1 MKSSLLVVFL
11 ILTLCFAT
19 FASLLIVG
27 GQTPTVKYPT
37 VTICIYRIQ
46 GIDPIEGFLEGDPD
60 WHYYVRIWDGEQWL
74 SGEGTVTGNDV
85 IVNEFYSFTVK
96 TISPT
101 VEIWLLEDDTLSG
114 SDVADISGYDGG
126 GPDNYGTPP
135 PRGAYYRAAYN
146 LGDDNLEGDYVVLE
160 SGFWKT
166 SGDYDGSVVS
176 DENDA
181 NLWFQIWDNYDFPI
195 AEAGP
200 DKICYTHEKVNFDG
214 SYSTASDGSSIV
226 KYEWD
231 FDGDGIVDAEG
242 AKTSFSFD
250 QKGEYYVKLTVTDS
264 LGQTDS
270 DYCVVTVRNRA
281 PEASF
286 TYTPTEITI
295 KDTVSFY
302 DTSQDEDGT
311 IVSWFWDFGD
321 GTNSTLQ
328 NPTHKFSSKGSFQV
342 TLTVTDNDGATDT
355 ITQEVIVINLP
366 PEASFEYTP
375 SNPYTNNEVQF
386 IDKSTDPEGIPI
398 VSWHWDFGDGYT
410 SDLQNPTHIF
420 MSEGDYN
427 VTLTVWDD
435 ENATDT
441 YSMVI
446 SVTKPPPTQTTVP
459 IPLWVIGLVIAI
471 IFACG
476 ISAMYVW
483 RKRRK
488 TTAT

>member
-1 MKSSLLVVFL
+1 M
-11 ILTLCFAT
+11 
-19 FASLLIVG
+19 
-27 GQTPTVKYPT
+27 
-37 VTICIYRIQ
+37 
-46 GIDPIEGFLEGDPD
+46 
-60 WHYYVRIWDGEQWL
+60 
-74 SGEGTVTGNDV
+74 
-85 IVNEFYSFTVK
+85 
-96 TISPT
+96 
-101 VEIWLLEDDTLSG
+101 
-114 SDVADISGYDGG
+114 
-126 GPDNYGTPP
+126 
-135 PRGAYYRAAYN
+135 
-146 LGDDNLEGDYVVLE
+146 VLE
-160 SGFWKT
+160 SGLWKT

-181 NLWFQIWDNYDFPI
+181 NLWFQIWDNYDFPT

-214 SYSTASDGSSIV
+214 SYSTASEGSSIV

-242 AKTSFSFD
+242 AKTSFTFD
-250 QKGEYYVKLTVTDS
+250 RKGGYYVKLTVTDS

-270 DYCVVTVRNRA
+270 DYCIVTVRNRA

-355 ITQEVIVINLP
+355 ITHEVVVINLP
-366 PEASFEYTP
+366 PEAFFEYTP
-375 SNPYTNNEVQF
+375 SNPYTSNEVQF

-398 VSWHWDFGDGYT
+398 VSWH
-410 SDLQNPTHIF
+410 
-420 MSEGDYN
+420 
-427 VTLTVWDD
+427 
-435 ENATDT
+435 
-441 YSMVI
+441 
-446 SVTKPPPTQTTVP
+446 
-459 IPLWVIGLVIAI
+459 
-471 IFACG
+471 
-476 ISAMYVW
+476 
-483 RKRRK
+483 
-488 TTAT
+488 

>member
-1 MKSSLLVVFL
+1 MKSVFFAALLA
-11 ILTLCFAT
+11 LTLCFAM
-19 FASLLIVG
+19 FDSLLIVNS
-27 GQTPTVKYPT
+27 QTSTIKYPT
-37 VTICIYRIQ
+37 VTIYIYRIQ
-46 GIDPIEGFLEGDPD
+46 GIDPIEGLLEGDPD
-60 WHYYVRIWDGEQWL
+60 WHYYVWIWDGEQWL

-85 IVNEFYSFTVK
+85 VVNEFYSFTVK

-135 PRGAYYRAAYN
+135 PRGAYYRATYN

-181 NLWFQIWDNYDFPI
+181 NLWFQIWDNYDFPT

-214 SYSTASDGSSIV
+214 SHSSASEGSSIV

-242 AKTSFSFD
+242 AKTSFTFD

-270 DYCVVTVRNRA
+270 DYCIVTVRNRA

-366 PEASFEYTP
+366 PEAFFEYTP
-375 SNPYTNNEVQF
+375 SNPYTNNEAQF

-410 SDLQNPTHIF
+410 SDLQNPTHVF
-420 MSEGDYN
+420 ASEGNYN

-471 IFACG
+471 IFACS
-476 ISAMYVW
+476 ISAIYVW
-483 RKRRK
+483 RKRQK
-488 TTAT
+488 TATT

>member
-1 MKSSLLVVFL
+1 MKSLFLAVLLA
-11 ILTLCFAT
+11 LTLCFAM
-19 FASLLIVG
+19 FASLLIVNS
-27 GQTPTVKYPT
+27 QTSTIKYPT

-46 GIDPIEGFLEGDPD
+46 GIDSIEGFLEGDPD
-60 WHYYVRIWDGEQWL
+60 WHYYVWIWDGEQWL

-85 IVNEFYSFTVK
+85 VVNEFYSFTVK

-135 PRGAYYRAAYN
+135 PRGAYYRATYN
-146 LGDDNLEGDYVVLE
+146 LGDNNLEGDYAVLE
-160 SGFWKT
+160 SGLWKT

-181 NLWFQIWDNYDFPI
+181 NLWFQIWDNYDFPT

-214 SYSTASDGSSIV
+214 SHSTASEGSSIV

-242 AKTSFSFD
+242 AKTSFTFD

-270 DYCVVTVRNRA
+270 DYCIVTVRNRA

-420 MSEGDYN
+420 ASEGNYN

-441 YSMVI
+441 YSMII

-471 IFACG
+471 IFACS
-476 ISAMYVW
+476 ISAIYVW

-488 TTAT
+488 TATT

>member
-1 MKSSLLVVFL
+1 
-11 ILTLCFAT
+11 
-19 FASLLIVG
+19 
-27 GQTPTVKYPT
+27 
-37 VTICIYRIQ
+37 
-46 GIDPIEGFLEGDPD
+46 
-60 WHYYVRIWDGEQWL
+60 
-74 SGEGTVTGNDV
+74 
-85 IVNEFYSFTVK
+85 
-96 TISPT
+96 
-101 VEIWLLEDDTLSG
+101 
-114 SDVADISGYDGG
+114 
-126 GPDNYGTPP
+126 
-135 PRGAYYRAAYN
+135 
-146 LGDDNLEGDYVVLE
+146 VVLE

-214 SYSTASDGSSIV
+214 SHSTASEGSCIV

-375 SNPYTNNEVQF
+375 SNPYINNEVQF

-427 VTLTVWDD
+427 VTLTV
-435 ENATDT
+435 
-441 YSMVI
+441 
-446 SVTKPPPTQTTVP
+446 
-459 IPLWVIGLVIAI
+459 
-471 IFACG
+471 
-476 ISAMYVW
+476 
-483 RKRRK
+483 
-488 TTAT
+488 